1 MAEFGD
7 TKSRI
12 NLRDIKY
19 SYITKKIFSFLNE
32 KQLLKM
38 IIYRKELQKMLS
50 IDIED
55 YKKISQICKIGEK
68 NGNGKEFIIN
78 TNILIFEGEYSKGIR
93 NGKGKEYY
101 LSGKLKFEGVYLK
114 GKRWNGKGYNIN
126 GNIEFEIKE
135 GNGYIKEFNF
145 YGKLE
150 FEGDY
155 LNGIRNGKGNE
166 YYNGELK
173 FEGEYLNGIRNG
185 KGKEYN
191 SFGNLIFEGE
201 YLNGI
206 RNGKGKTYN
215 NYGELK
221 FEGEYLNGI
230 RNGKG
235 KEYYNY
241 GKLIFEGEYLYGI
254 RNGKGK
260 EYDNNGRLIFEGEY
274 LNGKRN
280 GKGKDYNYGMSIFEG
295 EYLKG
300 KRWNGK
306 RKEYNNYVESE
317 FEVEYLNGIIWKV
330 NGYNINAS
338 NKFEIKHG
346 QGYIKNLIDN
356 NHSFKNTIT
365 KKYSHQIEK
374 VFSYNII
381 KKEKYL
387 LLNNE
392 ISFTILCNPK
402 KNYQKELA
410 NIDEILKKESKFYQE
425 KDFEDQKL
433 IKGGL
438 FSNIYSSVYIKDK
451 QEVCLKKINI
461 ENMKKYYEQNELS
474 ENSCERDIKNEIE
487 LLKLFSDKAN
497 SVKYY
502 GDYDKIVEKTII
514 MEKCEC
520 DLEDFLKKRGAFSTD
535 EIKNIFRD
543 INEIF
548 KIMQQKKIIHRDLKL
563 KNFLVKYL
571 DKEKSKYIVKLSDY
585 GIGKFLNKANKANT
599 FSGYKGTDEYMA
611 PEMALGKTKE
621 YKNNYDIFSLGI
633 ILYQL
638 AHNPLNNNLRHP
650 FKIEKDQ
657 FLLITYCNLYDKD
670 NYVIDFDESIKCEEY
685 KDLVKLMLKLN
696 PENRLNWDQY
706 FAHPFFK

>member
-1 MAEFGD
+1 MAELGD

-12 NLRDIKY
+12 NLRNIKS

-38 IIYRKELQKMLS
+38 IIYRKELQKMLL

-55 YKKISQICKIGEK
+55 YKKISNIYKIVEK
-68 NGNGKEFIIN
+68 NGNGKEFKISS
-78 TNILIFEGEYSKGIR
+78 NILIFEGEYSKGIR

-101 LSGKLKFEGVYLK
+101 L
-114 GKRWNGKGYNIN
+114 NGQ
-126 GNIEFEIKE
+126 
-135 GNGYIKEFNF
+135 
-145 YGKLE
+145 LE
-150 FEGDY
+150 
-155 LNGIRNGKGNE
+155 
-166 YYNGELK
+166 
-173 FEGEYLNGIRNG
+173 FEGEYLNGERNG

-191 SFGNLIFEGE
+191 DKGNLE
-201 YLNGI
+201 
-206 RNGKGKTYN
+206 
-215 NYGELK
+215 
-221 FEGEYLNGI
+221 
-230 RNGKG
+230 
-235 KEYYNY
+235 
-241 GKLIFEGEYLYGI
+241 
-254 RNGKGK
+254 
-260 EYDNNGRLIFEGEY
+260 FEGEY
-274 LNGKRN
+274 LNGKKWN
-280 GKGKDYNYGMSIFEG
+280 GKGKEYNYNDQLE
-295 EYLKG
+295 
-300 KRWNGK
+300 
-306 RKEYNNYVESE
+306 
-317 FEVEYLNGIIWKV
+317 
-330 NGYNINAS
+330 
-338 NKFEIKHG
+338 FEIKKG
-346 QGYIKNLIDN
+346 KENIKNLIDN
-356 NHSFKNTIT
+356 NHFIQSSNPKTKIIKKEEKISKEINKYLKYSKLQKSNILNNQSFKNTIT
-365 KKYSHQIEK
+365 KKFSNQIEK
-374 VFSYNII
+374 VFSFNII

-392 ISFTILCNPK
+392 ISFTILCKPK

-410 NIDEILKKESKFYQE
+410 NIVEILKKESKFYKE
-425 KDFEDQKL
+425 KDFREQKL
-433 IKGGL
+433 IYEGG
-438 FSNIYSSVYIKDK
+438 FSKIYTSFNIKDN

-461 ENMKKYYEQNELS
+461 ENMVYDYKQRRFPEDSY
-474 ENSCERDIKNEIE
+474 ERDLKNEIE
-487 LLKLFSDKAN
+487 LLKLFSDKKN

-514 MEKCEC
+514 LEKCEY

-535 EIKNIFRD
+535 EIKKIFRD

-571 DKEKSKYIVKLSDY
+571 DEEKSKYIVKLSDY
-585 GIGKFLNKANKANT
+585 GIGKFLNKANI

-611 PEMALGKTKE
+611 PEMALEKTKE

-650 FKIEKDQ
+650 FKITNDQ
-657 FLLITYCNLYDKD
+657 SLQVIYWNLYDKD